1 MIELESYTLYKILK
15 NKDTELFSKLSASF
29 FSGYNLA
36 LFKKLENYYTVYQTL
51 CSLDEFTNLKKD
63 IVIDNYFKKYVLDP
77 TYVTLDMDN
86 IPSNF
91 NEILIEEQR
100 VVAEWKEAGSLEH
113 LFLREA
119 RNGAILIFKNID
131 EDETKAYMEKLPF
144 FQLRKSIEY
153 GGMLF
158 GGNADTGVP
167 HRHPHFA
174 AVRVHMPRLHFD
186 RYKTAIGEFHCVMAQ
201 VA

>member
-86 IPSNF
+86 TF
-91 NEILIEEQR
+91 LCRQLEENLSFR
-100 VVAEWKEAGSLEH
+100 VK
-113 LFLREA
+113 
-119 RNGAILIFKNID
+119 
-131 EDETKAYMEKLPF
+131 
-144 FQLRKSIEY
+144 
-153 GGMLF
+153 
-158 GGNADTGVP
+158 
-167 HRHPHFA
+167 
-174 AVRVHMPRLHFD
+174 
-186 RYKTAIGEFHCVMAQ
+186 
-201 VA
+201 